1 LKPRLAKK
9 LSIPI
14 PIELILVVGGTLISS
29 HFDLDSNW
37 SVKLVGEIPKGLPAP
52 EMPDLSLFKSLLL
65 DGFGIAIVSYSASV
79 SMALILAEKHH
90 YEIDFNQ
97 ELLAMVSIKDYF
109 KEIDINFNTI
119 SIGNQQYCWLI
130 FFLYANLSF
139 LMQIGDS
146 GKSWW

>member
-1 LKPRLAKK
+1 MAITIISVITIAILVFNNEWLKPRLAKK

-37 SVKLVGEIPKGLPAP
+37 SVKLVGDIPKGLPAP

-65 DGFGIAIVSYSASV
+65 DGFGIAIVSYSASG

-97 ELLAMVSIKDYF
+97 ELLAMVSIK
-109 KEIDINFNTI
+109 
-119 SIGNQQYCWLI
+119 I
-130 FFLYANLSF
+130 F
-139 LMQIGDS
+139 
-146 GKSWW
+146 